1 MKKTLRED
9 CTAAE
14 WKFVQRKGLFF
25 CIGDIIFDKRFV
37 F

>member
-9 CTAAE
+9 RTAAE
-14 WKFVQRKGLFF
+14 WKFVQRKRFIF